1 MWCYQYKHLKGHLS
15 PTCAGKDVA
24 DDRGF
29 PDTCNF
35 KSQYTSMNSS
45 FNAIYKGLNMVW
57 PLLRF
62 MAAVAEDLWVT
73 LKQPIVQSLMDLRSI
88 IRPPSL

>member
-1 MWCYQYKHLKGHLS
+1 
-15 PTCAGKDVA
+15 
-24 DDRGF
+24 
-29 PDTCNF
+29 
-35 KSQYTSMNSS
+35 MNSS